1 MRYLSVDLPA
11 TSARVPFPSSLSLL
25 LCVAL
30 RCLGLPC
37 GARLPLVL
45 YGAIVCT
52 FLNLL
57 TVLAYESF
65 CSFSLFAWLPS
76 PFFFKLFFASEN
88 SLFVVVCVLFL
99 LLRFRVFCIS
109 EGEED
114 KERRWCFLACLH
126 LFLFLFSLFWWLLFV
141 CVLFLLPRFRVFFIS
156 EGEED
161 KERTWCCLACRLFFY
176 CSFLRLLCVFFLP
189 PLLVFSIFS
198 ISEGEED

>member
-109 EGEED
+109 EGWRRQGEEVV
-114 KERRWCFLACLH
+114 
-126 LFLFLFSLFWWLLFV
+126 FSLLV
-141 CVLFLLPRFRVFFIS
+141 CIFFFFPCFGGFSLCVCFSSFLGFEFSSFLKVKKTRRGRGVALPAAFSFIVLF
-156 EGEED
+156 
-161 KERTWCCLACRLFFY
+161 
-176 CSFLRLLCVFFLP
+176 
-189 PLLVFSIFS
+189 
-198 ISEGEED
+198 